1 MASHQL
7 SDDAMSEDPN
17 AHQMT
22 FWEHLDELRT
32 RLLKMGGAFLVGA
45 VVSWIYREA
54 LLNWLT
60 KPFVQ
65 GWKIGDA
72 GGNAALHFSAPAA
85 LFIAYIKLSMLG
97 GLVLALPIMLYQ
109 LWSFIAPGLYSRE
122 KRLALPF
129 VGSSCLLFAA
139 GGYFCWRLVFPMA
152 FQYLLGF
159 AGPVGPLQVTPTVM
173 IDEYIDFCMRMLI
186 AFGVVF
192 ELPVLVMFLSIAGIV
207 THKHLIKFARYFVVI
222 AFVIAAVITPP
233 DIASQFLL
241 AIPLCL
247 LYVISIGIAWLFSRG
262 REKKPQSAE

>member
-1 MASHQL
+1 V
-7 SDDAMSEDPN
+7 
-17 AHQMT
+17 T
-22 FWEHLDELRT
+22 IT
-32 RLLKMGGAFLVGA
+32 
-45 VVSWIYREA
+45 
-54 LLNWLT
+54 
-60 KPFVQ
+60 
-65 GWKIGDA
+65 GDSS
-72 GGNAALHFSAPAA
+72 G
-85 LFIAYIKLSMLG
+85 G
-97 GLVLALPIMLYQ
+97 GLVLSLPIMLYQ

-159 AGPVGPLQVTPTVM
+159 AGPVGNLQVTPTVM

-192 ELPVLVMFLSIAGIV
+192 ELPVLVMFLSIAGLV

-247 LYVISIGIAWLFSRG
+247 LYVISIGIAWIFSRG
-262 REKKPQSAE
+262 REKQAQSAE